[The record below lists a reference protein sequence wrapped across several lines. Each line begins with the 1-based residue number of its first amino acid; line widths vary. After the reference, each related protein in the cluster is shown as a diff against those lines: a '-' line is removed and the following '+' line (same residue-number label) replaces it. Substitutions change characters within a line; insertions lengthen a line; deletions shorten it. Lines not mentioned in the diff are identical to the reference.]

1 MSKENIKAAIILK
14 ILVKFKKQISV
25 LLFFSLVSS
34 SFLLVMPYLSKSFI
48 DKAFIKKDLLK
59 FIELCFISATIFIL
73 STLFTLISNIVKNK
87 ISLKLK
93 LSLADKFIKRF
104 YNLDLNFVQPLS
116 SGEISYRLGD
126 IESITGF
133 IVEQCP
139 KVLSDIV
146 KIVVILTIAF
156 LLNAQMTLFL
166 LILSPLFLFQAFFIQ
181 ARLSGL
187 YEKIWQLNAKLCK
200 EVYDSF
206 SKFLIIKALNL
217 EMHKRHAYLKAL
229 ILSMRWRIKI
239 FRWEIGSFV
248 IGSFL
253 SKAVYGALTFYGG
266 WLIIKGNLSL
276 GTYTAVMIY
285 LAQLGSLLEESVHR
299 TKYLAQ
305 ETVSLQK
312 FFEIIESRPRIQE
325 AQEAKGLKKINS
337 GIFLKDIHFGYDP
350 KRPLFKGLNLS
361 IPSPSWVAIVGPS
374 GCGKTTLLNLML
386 RLHEPLGGNIL
397 FDELELKSIKLKSL
411 RANVSIAPQ
420 EPLLFN
426 LSIKDNICCGLNR
439 VSRQELDEACRTSC
453 LYEFISGLP
462 EGYDTQIGEDAFRLS
477 QGLKQRV
484 ALARAILRDPQ
495 ILIIDEATSSID
507 SPTEEMIFKSLR
519 RKRKDKITII
529 VTHRIFSI
537 KDADKLYFLNAEG
550 NIEEG
555 LHESLLMQNSGYRN
569 LFQSQLI
576 GSRVG

>member
-1 MSKENIKAAIILK
+1 MLK
-14 ILVKFKKQISV
+14 ILVKFKKQIFV

-48 DKAFIKKDLLK
+48 DKAFIRKDWLK
-59 FIELCFISATIFIL
+59 FIDLCAISAMVFIF
-73 STLFTLISNIVKNK
+73 STLFMLISNIVKNK
-87 ISLKLK
+87 IALKLK
-93 LSLADKFIKRF
+93 LSLADKFIKRL

-116 SGEISYRLGD
+116 AGEISYRLGD

-139 KVLSDIV
+139 KVLSDLV
-146 KIVVILTIAF
+146 KIAVILTVAF

-166 LILSPLFLFQAFFIQ
+166 LILSPLFIFQMFFIQ
-181 ARLSGL
+181 ARLGSL

-200 EVYDSF
+200 EVHDSF
-206 SKFLIIKALNL
+206 SKILIIKALNL
-217 EMHKRHAYLKAL
+217 GMHKRHAYLKAL
-229 ILSMRWRIKI
+229 IESMRWRIKI
-239 FRWEIGSFV
+239 FRWEIGSSV
-248 IGSFL
+248 MGSFF

-266 WLIIKGNLSL
+266 WLIIKGDLSL

-285 LAQLGSLLEESVHR
+285 LAQLGSLLEEAVHR
-299 TKYLAQ
+299 TKYLSQ

-312 FFEIIESRPRIQE
+312 FFEIIESRPRILE
-325 AQEAKGLKKINS
+325 AQEAKSLKNINK
-337 GIFLKDIHFGYDP
+337 GILLKDIHFGYDSA
-350 KRPLFKGLNLS
+350 RPLFKGLNLF
-361 IPSPSWVAIVGPS
+361 IPASSWVAIVGPS

-386 RLHEPLGGNIL
+386 RLHEPLRGNIL

-411 RANVSIAPQ
+411 RTNVSIAAQ

-426 LSIKDNICCGLNR
+426 LSIKDNICCGPKR
-439 VSRQELDEACRTSC
+439 VSRQELDEACKTSC

-495 ILIIDEATSSID
+495 VLIVDEATSSVD
-507 SPTEEMIFKSLR
+507 SPTEEKIFKALR
-519 RKRKDKITII
+519 RMRKDKITII
-529 VTHRIFSI
+529 VTHRLFSI
-537 KDADKLYFLNAEG
+537 KDADRLYFLNTKG
-550 NIEEG
+550 RIEEG
-555 LHESLLMQNSGYRN
+555 LHESLLMQNSEYRD
-569 LFQSQLI
+569 LFQNQLTEAGGGI
-576 GSRVG
+576 NI